1 MNELGFGMMGK
12 VATTSPRGSPGLEV
26 GVDHPVG
33 KSLPTNPDPL
43 EHSVT
48 RQLVHDQSG
57 VDFPRLLVRI
67 GNHASV
73 EKKSLQ
79 NDSTSLL
86 QPNVSVSA
94 GP

>member
-1 MNELGFGMMGK
+1 MNELGFGMGK
-12 VATTSPRGSPGLEV
+12 VAEPSPLSSPGLEV

-73 EKKSLQ
+73 EK
-79 NDSTSLL
+79 NLL
-86 QPNVSVSA
+86 QTN
-94 GP
+94 

>member
-12 VATTSPRGSPGLEV
+12 VATPSSPGLEV

-73 EKKSLQ
+73 EK
-79 NDSTSLL
+79 NLL
-86 QPNVSVSA
+86 QTN
-94 GP
+94 

>member
-12 VATTSPRGSPGLEV
+12 VATPSPPSSPGLEV

-73 EKKSLQ
+73 EK
-79 NDSTSLL
+79 NLL
-86 QPNVSVSA
+86 QTS
-94 GP
+94 